1 MASAATERIT
11 PTTAAASN
19 CAEDE
24 SSSSGELIDRSDDEI
39 VFESTSMSAAGLE
52 ESGKEEIASEGA
64 ELNSATIQ
72 QTPTPQSVAIP
83 SSTESEQYEFV
94 SSGGFDGDVCGF
106 SVSLSHRCV
115 VCYEFD
121 RLLHVFDDCFACVVA
136 LDELER
142 VLVWL

>member
-24 SSSSGELIDRSDDEI
+24 SSSTGELIDRSDDEI

-94 SSGGFDGDVCGF
+94 SSGGFDGDDG
-106 SVSLSHRCV
+106 SM
-115 VCYEFD
+115 
-121 RLLHVFDDCFACVVA
+121 
-136 LDELER
+136 DELEAEI
-142 VLVWL
+142 LAALDD